1 MVGAAI
7 TCGRAS
13 IPGLIV
19 SGHITQGLAAFSR
32 HYQLNIVHDH
42 FQVIWVLNSTSQ
54 TPYTGCP
61 KTWLIECNW
70 SPKIL
75 TKIECCLQSFGSCTY
90 YVITFGSPEQFV
102 ISCLNLDLSVQKC
115 DYLQDQEVNLRNL
128 AQFLASCVASEMTS
142 GVRATLLFVG
152 HQLRPI
158 GLPVACTVVFCTVV
172 FCTVVFC
179 TASSACSTSAN
190 MPLGCM

>member
-1 MVGAAI
+1 MRI
-7 TCGRAS
+7 YKKMTTQCGGRGCNNLRQS
-13 IPGLIV
+13 INSGLNCLW
-19 SGHITQGLAAFSR
+19 SHYQGLAAFPR

-61 KTWLIECNW
+61 KKWLTECNW

-75 TKIECCLQSFGSCTY
+75 TKNECCLQSFGSCTY

-128 AQFLASCVASEMTS
+128 AYILP
-142 GVRATLLFVG
+142 GVLCCKRNDVGSARDPIVCRPPIAAYWSPGRLHCSLL
-152 HQLRPI
+152 HCQ
-158 GLPVACTVVFCTVV
+158 
-172 FCTVVFC
+172 
-179 TASSACSTSAN
+179 
-190 MPLGCM
+190 

>member
-1 MVGAAI
+1 MRIYKKMTAQ
-7 TCGRAS
+7 CGGRGCNNLRQS
-13 IPGLIV
+13 INSGLNCLW
-19 SGHITQGLAAFSR
+19 SHYQGLAAFPR

-54 TPYTGCP
+54 TLYTGWP
-61 KTWLIECNW
+61 KKWL
-70 SPKIL
+70 
-75 TKIECCLQSFGSCTY
+75 TY
-90 YVITFGSPEQFV
+90 TFGSPEQFV

-115 DYLQDQEVNLRNL
+115 DYLQEQEDNLRNL
-128 AQFLASCVASEMTS
+128 AYILPCCVASEMTS

-158 GLPVACTVVFCTVV
+158 GLPVACTVVFCTAV
-172 FCTVVFC
+172 FCTP
-179 TASSACSTSAN
+179 SSACSTSAN